1 MYFKHFLLT
10 NLYYKKQMA
19 EKKQNNFVSPDLS
32 KLQVVIIDPRTK
44 IYIPIGANPEEART
58 RYFSRFEIK
67 KT

>member
-1 MYFKHFLLT
+1 
-10 NLYYKKQMA
+10 MA